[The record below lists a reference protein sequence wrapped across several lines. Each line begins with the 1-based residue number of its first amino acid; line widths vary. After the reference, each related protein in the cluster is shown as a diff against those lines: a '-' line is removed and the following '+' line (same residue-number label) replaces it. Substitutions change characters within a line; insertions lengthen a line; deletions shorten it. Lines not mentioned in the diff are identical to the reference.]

1 MANSFVVQ
9 SISRWRGGVAL
20 ALALALALAVA
31 ALSAGCKP
39 KAERLRPAGAA
50 DAQQKGEPS
59 VYRQAIDKAKA
70 LEKQINDRAIDPGEK
85 ARLGG
90 PDPTGQD
97 Q

>member
-1 MANSFVVQ
+1 MQTRPVRNTLSHQ
-9 SISRWRGGVAL
+9 PLRRS
-20 ALALALALAVA
+20 A
-31 ALSAGCKP
+31 ALVLLVAFAGLLPGCKP
-39 KAERLRPAGAA
+39 KADKPQPAGPASVK
-50 DAQQKGEPS
+50 QNNEPS
-59 VYRQAIDKAKA
+59 IYRQAIDQAKG